1 MSAAEDAEWLR
12 WVTKQFGSIVGEDKE
27 IDLEEFKTA
36 LQVKESFFAERFF
49 TLFDADG
56 SGTISLEEL
65 LKALS
70 LLVHGNE
77 MDKLRFLFQVY
88 DVDGSGS
95 IDPDELRVVLGWCLR
110 ESAIALPE
118 ERLGDLTLALFEAAD
133 KDHSGSITFEELRE
147 ELEGFPEVLENLTI
161 SAASWLK
168 PPPPAERSCQPRYL
182 TRAYWHNHRSKLA
195 FLGGYAGLNLLL
207 FTLAAL
213 RHVSL
218 SRWLAVARGCGQCL
232 NFNCAFLAVLMLRR
246 CLTWLRATPI
256 AKVLPLDQ
264 HVVFHQ
270 LVGYVVLTLA
280 AVHTGAHIA
289 NFSNGFPA
297 GQRGAPTLPHAAP
310 EWAPCPDPCVCPG
323 RLARQDGRHA
333 LAEYLL
339 SARPGVGGLGGT
351 ASQTGLVL
359 QGLLTA
365 MLAFS
370 SPCVRRS
377 GHFEVFY
384 WTHLSYISVWTLL
397 ILHGPHFW
405 KWFAVPGCLFVLEK
419 VVGLVWR
426 RAGGLR
432 IVEVN
437 LLPSK
442 VTHLVIERP
451 QFFHYK
457 PGDYIYLNIPAIA
470 TYEWHPFT
478 ISSAPEQQETLW
490 LHIRSLGQ
498 WTNKLYEYFQQPK
511 LPSLE
516 LKPLSRSLR
525 EKRCRRWEQEG
536 LCSRAGSEGGSVATG
551 GDRAVQLTSYK
562 ATGAAAPGH
571 EDLPAEGVSTISH
584 PCPAPPRPPRSL
596 VGSSR
601 APGACRV
608 GVGGC
613 LCSHQ
618 HSSGQRTDLEKRG
631 EALLPSQMG
640 QSSLKGLFKRNFSDI
655 IHGNARILRATV
667 SSFWMRLE
675 TCAVWINPAGKKPPQ
690 NQTQGTRRFSIS
702 CHGRVRDG
710 EETVTAL
717 FTLQVSIGLGETH
730 RFCSIKC
737 YIDGPYGTP
746 TRRIF
751 TSEHA
756 VLIGAGIG
764 ITPFASI
771 LQSIMYRLVPL
782 QQLRLRSCQQTPNM
796 SSDLALGGTRRDVCH
811 GRSILRHFSL
821 RDEHHGAAPI
831 GLPGSEGCGRWGRQG
846 CACPCRYRRRK
857 QSCPS
862 CHYSWCE
869 DLRDEKMTLRKVGA
883 GGGGCRTKVFPG
895 DGGRR
900 AADSWGWRAHEHP
913 FPLREVWG
921 GGWLDLAPVLPAS
934 FEAEAAV
941 SFQVDFIWIN
951 RDQKHFEW
959 FVSLLTK
966 LEMEQ
971 AEQEP
976 GGRFLEMHMYMT
988 SALSKNDMKA
998 IGLQMALDLLAAKE
1012 QRDSIT
1018 GLRTRTQPGRPD
1030 WSKVFGKVAEEKRG
1044 KVQVFFC
1051 GSPAL
1056 AKVIRAHCERFG
1068 FRFFKENF

>member
-1 MSAAEDAEWLR
+1 MGGHHPAGPHTTSAAEDAEWLR
-12 WVTKQFGSIVGEDKE
+12 WVTKQFGSIAGEDKE
-27 IDLEEFKTA
+27 ISLEEFKSA

-49 TLFDADG
+49 ALFDSDG

-65 LKALS
+65 LEALN

-77 MDKLRFLFQVY
+77 TDKLRFLFQVY
-88 DVDGSGS
+88 DVDGKVEPWGFEGAQVCLCWVPALIPSPRAGSGS

-118 ERLGDLTLALFEAAD
+118 ERLADLTLALFEAAD

-147 ELEGFPEVLENLTI
+147 ELEAFPEVMENLTI

-168 PPPPAERSCQPRYL
+168 PPPPPERSRWPRGL
-182 TRAYWHNHRSKLA
+182 TRPYWHNHRSQVTC
-195 FLGGYAGLNLLL
+195 LGGYTSLNLLL
-207 FTLAAL
+207 FALAAHQHAGL
-213 RHVSL
+213 GGWVM
-218 SRWLAVARGCGQCL
+218 VARGCGQCL

-270 LVGYVVLTLA
+270 LVGYVVLLLG
-280 AVHTGAHIA
+280 AVHTGAHLA
-289 NFSNGFPA
+289 NFS
-297 GQRGAPTLPHAAP
+297 
-310 EWAPCPDPCVCPG
+310 
-323 RLARQDGRHA
+323 RLAQRDGHHV
-333 LAEYLL
+333 LTEYLL
-339 SARPGVGGLGGT
+339 SPRPGVGGLGDT
-351 ASQTGLVL
+351 ASQTGLLL
-359 QGLLTA
+359 QALLLT
-365 MLAFS
+365 MLTFS

-384 WTHLSYISVWTLL
+384 WTHLSYISIWTLL

-405 KWFAVPGCLFVLEK
+405 KWFAVPGGLFVLEK
-419 VVGLVWR
+419 VVGLAGR
-426 RAGGLR
+426 RAGGLS

-478 ISSAPEQQETLW
+478 ISSAPEQQETIW

-511 LPSLE
+511 LSSLE
-516 LKPLSRSLR
+516 PKPLSRSLR
-525 EKRCRRWEQEG
+525 EKRRHRRAQ
-536 LCSRAGSEGGSVATG
+536 
-551 GDRAVQLTSYK
+551 
-562 ATGAAAPGH
+562 
-571 EDLPAEGVSTISH
+571 
-584 PCPAPPRPPRSL
+584 
-596 VGSSR
+596 
-601 APGACRV
+601 V
-608 GVGGC
+608 GVDGA
-613 LCSHQ
+613 Q
-618 HSSGQRTDLEKRG
+618 
-631 EALLPSQMG
+631 LLA
-640 QSSLKGLFKRNFSDI
+640 
-655 IHGNARILRATV
+655 NA
-667 SSFWMRLE
+667 E
-675 TCAVWINPAGKKPPQ
+675 
-690 NQTQGTRRFSIS
+690 
-702 CHGRVRDG
+702 
-710 EETVTAL
+710 
-717 FTLQVSIGLGETH
+717 
-730 RFCSIKC
+730 C

-771 LQSIMYRLVPL
+771 LQSIM
-782 QQLRLRSCQQTPNM
+782 
-796 SSDLALGGTRRDVCH
+796 H
-811 GRSILRHFSL
+811 
-821 RDEHHGAAPI
+821 
-831 GLPGSEGCGRWGRQG
+831 
-846 CACPCRYRRRK
+846 RYRRRK

-869 DLRDEKMTLRKVGA
+869 DLPDEEMTLRK
-883 GGGGCRTKVFPG
+883 
-895 DGGRR
+895 
-900 AADSWGWRAHEHP
+900 
-913 FPLREVWG
+913 
-921 GGWLDLAPVLPAS
+921 
-934 FEAEAAV
+934 
-941 SFQVDFIWIN
+941 VDFIWIN

-988 SALSKNDMKA
+988 AALSKNDMKA
-998 IGLQMALDLLAAKE
+998 IGLQMALDRLAAKE

-1056 AKVIRAHCERFG
+1056 AKVIRVHCEHFG

>member
-1 MSAAEDAEWLR
+1 LRPPAGPCTMSAAEDAEWLR
-12 WVTKQFGSIVGEDKE
+12 RVTEQFGSIAGEDKE
-27 IDLEEFKTA
+27 IDLAEFKAA

-49 TLFDADG
+49 ALFDSDG

-77 MDKLRFLFQVY
+77 TDKLRFLFQVY
-88 DVDGSGS
+88 DMKVKPRGCRGAMVYRGPCSDSPRAGSGS
-95 IDPDELRVVLGWCLR
+95 IDAEELRVVLRWCLR

-133 KDHSGSITFEELRE
+133 KDRSGSITFEELRE
-147 ELEGFPEVLENLTI
+147 ELEGFPEVMENLTI

-168 PPPPAERSCQPRYL
+168 PPPPAERSRRPRYL
-182 TRAYWHNHRSKLA
+182 TRAYWHNHRSKLT
-195 FLGGYAGLNLLL
+195 FLGGYASLNLLL
-207 FTLAAL
+207 FALAAL
-213 RHVSL
+213 RHAGLGGWVL
-218 SRWLAVARGCGQCL
+218 VARGCGQCL

-270 LVGYVVLTLA
+270 LVGYVVLALA
-280 AVHTGAHIA
+280 AVHTGAHVA
-289 NFSNGFPA
+289 NFS
-297 GQRGAPTLPHAAP
+297 
-310 EWAPCPDPCVCPG
+310 

-333 LAEYLL
+333 LAEYLW

-351 ASQTGLVL
+351 ASQTGLAL
-359 QGLLTA
+359 AGLLAA

-384 WTHLSYISVWTLL
+384 WSHLSYIFVWTLL

-405 KWFAVPGCLFVLEK
+405 KWFAVPGCLFALEK
-419 VVGLVWR
+419 GLGLAWR

-498 WTNKLYEYFQQPK
+498 WTTKLYEYFQQPQS
-511 LPSLE
+511 PSPE
-516 LKPLSRSLR
+516 PKPLSRSPR
-525 EKRCRRWEQEG
+525 GKGCR
-536 LCSRAGSEGGSVATG
+536 SRAQVGADGA
-551 GDRAVQLTSYK
+551 QLS
-562 ATGAAAPGH
+562 AN
-571 EDLPAEGVSTISH
+571 AE
-584 PCPAPPRPPRSL
+584 
-596 VGSSR
+596 
-601 APGACRV
+601 
-608 GVGGC
+608 
-613 LCSHQ
+613 
-618 HSSGQRTDLEKRG
+618 
-631 EALLPSQMG
+631 
-640 QSSLKGLFKRNFSDI
+640 
-655 IHGNARILRATV
+655 
-667 SSFWMRLE
+667 
-675 TCAVWINPAGKKPPQ
+675 
-690 NQTQGTRRFSIS
+690 
-702 CHGRVRDG
+702 
-710 EETVTAL
+710 
-717 FTLQVSIGLGETH
+717 
-730 RFCSIKC
+730 C

-756 VLIGAGIG
+756 VLIAAGIG

-771 LQSIMYRLVPL
+771 LQSIMY
-782 QQLRLRSCQQTPNM
+782 
-796 SSDLALGGTRRDVCH
+796 
-811 GRSILRHFSL
+811 
-821 RDEHHGAAPI
+821 
-831 GLPGSEGCGRWGRQG
+831 
-846 CACPCRYRRRK
+846 RYRRRK

-869 DLRDEKMTLRKVGA
+869 DLRDEEMTLRK
-883 GGGGCRTKVFPG
+883 
-895 DGGRR
+895 
-900 AADSWGWRAHEHP
+900 
-913 FPLREVWG
+913 
-921 GGWLDLAPVLPAS
+921 
-934 FEAEAAV
+934 
-941 SFQVDFIWIN
+941 VDFIWIN

-1056 AKVIRAHCERFG
+1056 AKVIKTHCERFG